1 MTFWETIQDWMS
13 KTGMNALEFLAKI
26 LLAVIVYFIV
36 SKIIGK
42 VCDNLRKNLNKFH
55 VEPSATSF
63 VISLVRYS
71 ILIFTVITIIIKL
84 NLVKESSIT
93 ALLASAG
100 VAVSLALQ
108 GGLSNLAGGGLI
120 LFLKPF
126 KVNDYIISPSE
137 NVEGTVY
144 KIEMYYTTIVTIDNQ
159 VIKVPNSNLTN
170 HIITNVSS
178 MDRRKLEIKIGIAY
192 ESDFLKAK
200 RVLSELVD
208 EEPRFFKNDRDFFVD
223 ELGGSSVV
231 VGFRAWTKNA
241 EYVRLRW
248 DMLEKIKIRMDEEE
262 IRVADNE
269 LDVHLRE

>member
-108 GGLSNLAGGGLI
+108 GGLSNLA
-120 LFLKPF
+120 
-126 KVNDYIISPSE
+126 
-137 NVEGTVY
+137 
-144 KIEMYYTTIVTIDNQ
+144 
-159 VIKVPNSNLTN
+159 
-170 HIITNVSS
+170 
-178 MDRRKLEIKIGIAY
+178 
-192 ESDFLKAK
+192 
-200 RVLSELVD
+200 
-208 EEPRFFKNDRDFFVD
+208 
-223 ELGGSSVV
+223 
-231 VGFRAWTKNA
+231 
-241 EYVRLRW
+241 EY
-248 DMLEKIKIRMDEEE
+248 
-262 IRVADNE
+262 
-269 LDVHLRE
+269 